1 MNLTDQAL
9 LGGGIQCVLKSRR
22 IFPSPNHCLSNSSNS
37 RWQISLNQSD
47 PMPATL
53 NIDQIIS
60 LPLVVSKTDSLFS
73 PASVKASGGVF
84 ILLYKTPPSIE
95 YHLPAYFTLRVHIKS
110 PTYLQPGPKTPSC
123 IQPTTSNKET
133 PDFFISRET
142 EKKKEKGKKK
152 KERNGIRPC
161 LRRRPSQ
168 SGLQHAYWLVRNQS
182 WRLWVSLSDFCAI
195 F

>member
-1 MNLTDQAL
+1 
-9 LGGGIQCVLKSRR
+9 
-22 IFPSPNHCLSNSSNS
+22 
-37 RWQISLNQSD
+37 
-47 PMPATL
+47 MPATL
-53 NIDQIIS
+53 NINQIIS
-60 LPLVVSKTDSLFS
+60 LPLVVSTTDSLFS

-84 ILLYKTPPSIE
+84 TLLYKTPPSIE

-110 PTYLQPGPKTPSC
+110 PNHLQPGPKKSLLH
-123 IQPTTSNKET
+123 PTNHFQKET
-133 PDFFISRET
+133 PDFFIS
-142 EKKKEKGKKK
+142 EKKRKKRERKK